1 MTRVLTLHDGEQLT
15 IRSCTPELLDMAAEW
30 KPADR
35 DIKPPFHYHPLQDE
49 HFEIHEGELT
59 VKLAS
64 ETTVLRS
71 GDSLDVPRGTPHA
84 MWNSGGSVTR
94 GTWQVRPALRTEQFF
109 TAVHAMRA
117 AGAAGKGGM
126 ITMPAAG
133 MIFKAFPDEFCLV
146 MPELARR
153 PAIALLA
160 AIGRLRGYPRVSR
173 KSPALDHQ

>member
-30 KPADR
+30 EPACG

-49 HFEIHEGELT
+49 HFEIHQGELT

-94 GTWQVRPALRTEQFF
+94 ATWQVRPALRTEQFF
-109 TAVHAMRA
+109 TAVHEMRA

-126 ITMPAAG
+126 ITLPAAG
-133 MIFKAFPDEFCLV
+133 MILKVFPDEFRLV
-146 MPELARR
+146 MPKLVRR

-160 AIGRLRGYPRVSR
+160 AVGRLRRYPRVAVLSSR
-173 KSPALDHQ
+173 LH